1 MFGGYQIRYS
11 IEGFN
16 WGDRSAINL
25 TSSILAAKSPATQR
39 PSSSTFNT
47 LIGAYLASPEWT
59 QLADRTRYV
68 WRLIIERIRRR
79 WGDTPASLWSNPQ
92 QLQVLI
98 AWRNEYAHQPRTAD
112 HQLTV
117 LHHLLAWARLHGWVT
132 TNIAANIPR
141 LYKPGSRAEIIWL
154 DDEIERFC
162 ANAPEHVADGMRLAE
177 MTGLRR
183 ADLIALQW
191 SEIEEFTIKRVTQKS
206 GRRRKRAIIPVTPE
220 LRTLLNEL
228 KSRKRAAEV
237 QTVLVNSRGLSW
249 SGDGFSHS
257 FNEVRDALDIR
268 HTDGRK
274 KHLHDVRGT
283 FATRLVKLGLSDQE
297 VGDIMGWSA
306 LQVSEIRKIYVEDDT
321 AVQAIINRLSMSR
334 V

>member
-1 MFGGYQIRYS
+1 MLISYKFTYS
-11 IEGFN
+11 REKYTKNESPTDNITASLSNTGM
-16 WGDRSAINL
+16 SASRLPIVPTFLSL
-25 TSSILAAKSPATQR
+25 T
-39 PSSSTFNT
+39 N
-47 LIGAYLASPEWT
+47 AYLSSPEWS
-59 QLADRTRYV
+59 QLAERTRYV
-68 WRLIIERIRRR
+68 WRLIVERIRNR
-79 WGDTPASLWSNPQ
+79 WGDSPISLWSEPQ
-92 QLQVLI
+92 QLQAVL

-117 LHHLLAWARLHGWVT
+117 LHHMLAWARLHGWVT
-132 TNIAANIPR
+132 SNIASGIPR

-154 DDEIERFC
+154 DEEIERFC
-162 ANAPEHVADGMRLAE
+162 AEAPEHVADGMRLAS

-183 ADLIALQW
+183 ADLVALKW

-206 GRRRKRAIIPVTPE
+206 GRRRKRAIIPVTPD
-220 LRTLLNEL
+220 LRTLLSEL
-228 KSRKRAAEV
+228 KTRKRASNV
-237 QTVLVNSRGLSW
+237 QTVLVNSRGLGW

-257 FNEVRDALDIR
+257 FNQVRDALNFR

-297 VGDIMGWSA
+297 VSDIMGWSTQ
-306 LQVSEIRKIYVEDDT
+306 QVGEIRKIYVEDDT
-321 AVQAIINRLSMSR
+321 AVQAIINRMTMSK

>member
-1 MFGGYQIRYS
+1 MFNGYQVRFSASRY
-11 IEGFN
+11 N
-16 WGDRSAINL
+16 WGETPAINFTPSQSATD
-25 TSSILAAKSPATQR
+25 TSA
-39 PSSSTFNT
+39 PSQAFLPCLYT
-47 LIGAYLASPEWT
+47 LINAYLSSPEWS

-68 WRLIIERIRRR
+68 WRLIVERIRNR
-79 WGDTPASLWSNPQ
+79 WGDSPISLWSEPQ
-92 QLQVLI
+92 QLQTIL

-117 LHHLLAWARLHGWVT
+117 LHHMLAWARLHGWVT

-154 DDEIERFC
+154 DEEIERFC
-162 ANAPEHVADGMRLAE
+162 ANAPEHVADGMRLAS

-183 ADLIALQW
+183 ADLVALKW

-206 GRRRKRAIIPVTPE
+206 GRRRKHAIIPVTPE
-220 LRTLLNEL
+220 LRELLNEL
-228 KSRKRAAEV
+228 KHRNRVSDV
-237 QTVLVNSRGLSW
+237 QTVLVNSRGVSW
-249 SGDGFSHS
+249 SGDGFSHG
-257 FNEVRDALDIR
+257 FNEVRDALSIR

-283 FATRLVKLGLSDQE
+283 YATRLVKLGLSDQE

-306 LQVSEIRKIYVEDDT
+306 QQVGEIRKIYVDDDT
-321 AVQAIINRLSMSR
+321 AVQSIINRMSKSR